1 MRSPRTI
8 GPTRGTTTTRA
19 CELTKPEIDR
29 DLSAWRARLDAFV
42 QNLIDLRNH
51 PAYERLRTAADAG
64 ATPLEGET
72 ALEAA
77 TALEA
82 MGCLFQDFELL
93 NQAIQRAEE
102 MRANLPPVFGNGH
115 RLLEIETLLR
125 GLDARCTAP
134 EELFSSMSRSYQAV
148 KQTVERVHAAWLELD
163 GKCEAA
169 AIDLGAL
176 RGSGGPEL
184 PEVVNAEETLRK
196 LRDLSKG
203 DPLGAQAL
211 LGRDV
216 RPAIARAQA
225 AMAERASAR
234 KRIDE
239 GLDSARNQ
247 LTDLANL
254 RLRAGRAY
262 DERREKIAGGAS
274 VPLPDAAEI
283 QGLQD
288 WLTRLEQNYARGLLD
303 PILVGLRNWQAAAR
317 NVVAAEQACLD
328 GNRAPLDRR
337 NELRGRFDGLKAKSR
352 ALGLAESPAL
362 LELGRKADRLLYS
375 APTAIDDAAS
385 AVAS

>member
-8 GPTRGTTTTRA
+8 GPTKGTTTTRA

-77 TALEA
+77 PALEA

-203 DPLGAQAL
+203 DPLG
-211 LGRDV
+211 
-216 RPAIARAQA
+216 AQA